1 MADVLI
7 AALYAFAP
15 LQDLATLRD
24 SVWDLCEKEGISGTV
39 LLAPEGINGTIAGP
53 AEGVRKVLE
62 RLRSMPGFE
71 MLEAKL
77 STAPAAPFGR
87 LRVRLK
93 REIVSMGVEGI
104 DPRAKVGRYV
114 DAQEWNQ
121 LLDDPDVMVIDTRNA
136 YEIRIGTFE
145 GAVDPNTGT
154 FRDFPRWASTNIDP
168 KQHKRVAMFCT
179 GGIRC
184 EKATSLLLEQGVE
197 DVMHLRGGI
206 LRYLETTPLESSKW
220 RGECFVFDR
229 RVAVDHE
236 LRPGSHILC
245 FGCLEPLAPDETSLP
260 GYEEGICCHRCAP
273 QLDDA
278 TRARREERMRQ
289 IQASKASGSDHL
301 HVGPAPETLQ
311 GHDDP

>member
-15 LQDLATLRD
+15 VSDPAALRD
-24 SVWDLCEKEGISGTV
+24 SVRDLCERDRILGTV
-39 LLAPEGINGTIAGP
+39 LVAPEGMNGTIAGP
-53 AEGVRKVLE
+53 ADGVRQVLE
-62 RLRSMPGFE
+62 RLRSIPGFE
-71 MLEAKL
+71 NLETKL
-77 STAPAAPFGR
+77 STAQAAPFGR

-93 REIVSMGVEGI
+93 REIVSMGVDGI
-104 DPRAKVGRYV
+104 DPLRQVGRYV
-114 DAQEWNQ
+114 DPPEWNQ
-121 LLDDPDVMVIDTRNA
+121 LLEDPDVLVVDTRNA
-136 YEIRIGTFE
+136 YETRIGTFE
-145 GAVDPNTGT
+145 GAVDPETGT
-154 FRDFPRWASTNIDP
+154 FRDFPRWASEHIDP

-206 LRYLETTPLESSKW
+206 LRYLETMPLDASKW

-229 RVAVDHE
+229 RVAVGHD
-236 LRPGSHILC
+236 LKPGSHLLC
-245 FGCLEPLAPDETSLP
+245 FGCLEPVAPHETGLP

-273 QLDDA
+273 RLDDA

-289 IQASKASGSDHL
+289 VRAARASGSRHL

-311 GHDDP
+311 GHDDT